1 MFSSNF
7 DVIGFESSAM
17 RTKKKKVIV
26 GCENVH
32 ISLVLIG
39 FSDIR
44 GDPWDPGEKQG
55 WSWAV
60 WTNPQ
65 EGYRSWKT

>member
-17 RTKKKKVIV
+17 KTKKKVIV
-26 GCENVH
+26 ECENVY

-44 GDPWDPGEKQG
+44 GDPWDPEEKQG
-55 WSWAV
+55 RSWAV
-60 WTNPQ
+60 
-65 EGYRSWKT
+65 

>member
-17 RTKKKKVIV
+17 KTKKKVIV

-39 FSDIR
+39 FSGI
-44 GDPWDPGEKQG
+44 QG
-55 WSWAV
+55 G
-60 WTNPQ
+60 P
-65 EGYRSWKT
+65 

>member
-1 MFSSNF
+1 M
-7 DVIGFESSAM
+7 EW
-17 RTKKKKVIV
+17 
-26 GCENVH
+26 ENVN

-55 WSWAV
+55 RSWAV
-60 WTNPQ
+60 WTSPQ